1 VPGAGYSAVLNKS
14 RRRLRNH
21 HKTLLTRIAQQSTK
35 GIQGEARRPPPS
47 PRLRPYKALP
57 RPSRPDRPALVAP
70 EIKGT
75 ESRGPVA
82 FAALRIVAQYSP
94 PPGPCPI
101 EKEDERNPMFGW
113 GKGT

>member
-1 VPGAGYSAVLNKS
+1 MPVVGYSGCLTSLADGYETTT
-14 RRRLRNH
+14 RLRSFASH
-21 HKTLLTRIAQQSTK
+21 SKHQRDSR
-35 GIQGEARRPPPS
+35 GGRPPPS